1 MARPPEIATFLADSY
16 ILPKT
21 PFSKSTMFRGKGT
34 FPEKGKST
42 FPPAHFRSP
51 ISTSFSPY
59 FPPPSPAPPSPS
71 LLPIREPSGEPPQE
85 SNHCQPRSPHPGSRL
100 SSPPRFP
107 FGSHISFPPPIG
119 WKPRYD
125 GILSHLWPNVGAGLG
140 DQEWVPAMRP
150 ILLPNGVPRV
160 VPILHTHGFC
170 TVAGICF
177 WEKKGSGNE
186 VPRARFIVRLLSGV
200 KGKVFCP

>member
-1 MARPPEIATFLADSY
+1 MSWGKVICSP
-16 ILPKT
+16 
-21 PFSKSTMFRGKGT
+21 RGKILLPLIVLI
-34 FPEKGKST
+34 FVLI
-42 FPPAHFRSP
+42 SP
-51 ISTSFSPY
+51 F

-85 SNHCQPRSPHPGSRL
+85 FLTVNLAVPAPVPTPVPHP

-107 FGSHISFPPPIG
+107 FRFPFIFSPFQAPPIG

-125 GILSHLWPNVGAGLG
+125 GILSHLWPSVGADLK
-140 DQEWVPAMRP
+140 DQEWVPSVRP

-170 TVAGICF
+170 TVSGTCF
-177 WEKKGSGNE
+177 WEKKVSGNDAC
-186 VPRARFIVRLLSGV
+186 ARFPEHGILFGCCRW
-200 KGKVFCP
+200 

>member
-1 MARPPEIATFLADSY
+1 MLF
-16 ILPKT
+16 PKT
-21 PFSKSTMFRGKGT
+21 PFSKSTMSWGKVICSPRGKILLPL
-34 FPEKGKST
+34 FVLI
-42 FPPAHFRSP
+42 FVLISP
-51 ISTSFSPY
+51 F

-85 SNHCQPRSPHPGSRL
+85 SNHCQPRSPHSCSRL

-125 GILSHLWPNVGAGLG
+125 GILSHLWPSVGAGLG